1 MAMNEKGLGRRLAQ
15 MRREAGM
22 TQQQLCLAANLSFST
37 LTKIERGA
45 IKSPSI
51 FTIQSIAGALDLGL
65 DELLGVKSVKN
76 KKYGQ
81 TRSGVRFIFFDVNG
95 CLVRFYHRAF
105 AQVAKD
111 YSVPPDLVEM
121 AFLHYNADA
130 CRGVLTMHDFNKV
143 IAERLNIPELDWAK
157 YYLSSVEPMP
167 GMSRVLE
174 LASQNY
180 GVGLLTNIMP
190 GLLTE
195 LIKKKIVPELN
206 YDLVVDSSQVGLIK
220 PDPAIFKL
228 ASERAQVPPENLLL
242 VDDTRENV
250 ATAEELGWHV
260 LWFDYARP
268 EESVDQ
274 VEMALET
281 A

>member
-1 MAMNEKGLGRRLAQ
+1 
-15 MRREAGM
+15 
-22 TQQQLCLAANLSFST
+22 
-37 LTKIERGA
+37 
-45 IKSPSI
+45 
-51 FTIQSIAGALDLGL
+51 
-65 DELLGVKSVKN
+65 
-76 KKYGQ
+76 
-81 TRSGVRFIFFDVNG
+81 
-95 CLVRFYHRAF
+95 
-105 AQVAKD
+105 
-111 YSVPPDLVEM
+111 
-121 AFLHYNADA
+121 
-130 CRGVLTMHDFNKV
+130 
-143 IAERLNIPELDWAK
+143 
-157 YYLSSVEPMP
+157 
-167 GMSRVLE
+167 MSRVLE